1 MIDLNRV
8 CRAWRNAALVSHPL
22 WSGLILYPGQL
33 PLHSYGGIKE
43 WLSRSGDVPRGLEL
57 YERRGEEC
65 GDQEWCSGDAE
76 DCHLLRPIV
85 TKLLN
90 SGGPSIDR
98 LVLESKGPE
107 CFARMLK
114 CLNDARQDS
123 RHRPWDFIRSLD
135 IRFVGDTCWTWN
147 ILTANRHKPMFNGL
161 PPLTSLSLWLP
172 SADNVFRSNPL
183 ESGMVHFNIPLNVL
197 GHLDQFV
204 IACNWEGAHILSAL
218 QHCRSLE
225 VLEVDLSFEDLT
237 FRARERIMEADLA
250 STGLLL
256 PKLRT
261 LRLRHQNQLNI
272 LRYLILP
279 RLDTLDIGFDGNA
292 EMSDLLG
299 DKPRRLKHGLMLREL
314 AHDRSHC
321 EETLT
326 TLRLYGAA
334 FSPGELIDILLDFPS
349 LSHLIIDKVHLNPC
363 QFWTTLQSTLIQ
375 SRYNPSAR
383 KCLPSLKV
391 LEFLRVRVATP
402 SAPPLLAAMFEFLLD
417 RNRPCRATLSFQ
429 THTVLNEA

>member
-1 MIDLNRV
+1 
-8 CRAWRNAALVSHPL
+8 
-22 WSGLILYPGQL
+22 L
-33 PLHSYGGIKE
+33 PLHSYGGIKG
-43 WLSRSGDVPRGLEL
+43 WLSRSGDVPRKLEL
-57 YERRGEEC
+57 YERRGEEYR
-65 GDQEWCSGDAE
+65 DQEWCSGDAE

-90 SGGPSIDR
+90 SSGPSIDR
-98 LVLESKGPE
+98 LMLESKGPE

-114 CLNDARQDS
+114 YLNDARQDS
-123 RHRPWDFIRSLD
+123 RQRHWDFIRSLD

-147 ILTANRHKPMFNGL
+147 ILTADRRKPMFNGL

-183 ESGMVHFNIPLNVL
+183 ESGMVHFNIPPNVL

-204 IACNWEGAHILSAL
+204 IACNWEGAHTGIISAL

-225 VLEVDLSFEDLT
+225 VLEVDLFFEDLT

-250 STGLLL
+250 SAGLLL

-261 LRLRHQNQLNI
+261 LRLRHKNQLDI

-299 DKPRRLKHGLMLREL
+299 DQPRRLKHGLMLREL
-314 AHDRSHC
+314 A
-321 EETLT
+321 
-326 TLRLYGAA
+326 
-334 FSPGELIDILLDFPS
+334 
-349 LSHLIIDKVHLNPC
+349 
-363 QFWTTLQSTLIQ
+363 
-375 SRYNPSAR
+375 
-383 KCLPSLKV
+383 
-391 LEFLRVRVATP
+391 
-402 SAPPLLAAMFEFLLD
+402 
-417 RNRPCRATLSFQ
+417 
-429 THTVLNEA
+429 